1 MRLAPKPICN
11 SSLRRA
17 SFDFL
22 KFADVSRKTY
32 FLGIIN
38 HSSANTKIQ
47 VQEEVLLNSGS
58 LKQVSEP
65 IPIMEN
71 GLQKTVDGMKFYYVD
86 FIETF

>member
-22 KFADVSRKTY
+22 KFAYVSRKT
-32 FLGIIN
+32 FLDIIN
-38 HSSANTKIQ
+38 HSSANIKIQ
-47 VQEEVLLNSGS
+47 VQEEVLLNSGN